1 MLFIRTKSIKKFTDE
16 ELVERF
22 VKSGDKDYVGELF
35 NRYTAL
41 VFGVCMKYLKDEDES
56 KDATM
61 QIFEKLIADL
71 PRHQIRTFRPWL
83 HMVVRNHCLMILR
96 KQANHVM
103 VNTEDYQLDGEQFVE
118 FSSDNHLTNET
129 QEKEQQY
136 VQLEQ
141 AVEEL
146 NEEQRR
152 CIELF
157 YYQKKCYDDIVAI
170 TGYSYK
176 QVKSYIQNGKRNLR
190 ISIENNGR
198 R

>member
-1 MLFIRTKSIKKFTDE
+1 MLFLRSKSIKKFTDE

-22 VKSGDKDYVGELF
+22 VQSGDKDYVGELF

-61 QIFEKLIADL
+61 QIFEKLMADL

-103 VNTEDYQLDGEQFVE
+103 VNTEDFHLDGEQFVE
-118 FSSDNHLTNET
+118 FSSENHLTTET
-129 QEKEQQY
+129 QAKEQQY

-146 NEEQRR
+146 SEEQRR

-157 YYQKKCYDDIVAI
+157 YYQKKCYDEIVVL